1 MVFFFNLAALLF
13 ERWFGGP
20 PAGVYNSFLL
30 TTKYVKRSLLAK
42 SLNLIFDFQL
52 AALALKNN
60 HSVIHYMIQIS
71 WKIPLDKLNEIIL
84 QLKTSLS
91 QPYEKVYSFRSFR
104 HFFSICLLIVE
115 YSHSAHPPF
124 LLEWGEGGG
133 GGLTGRQFLEEG
145 LLGKSRVTFFRR
157 GYNFLTKNKL
167 KSGMFNDKKSL

>member
-1 MVFFFNLAALLF
+1 MGSVKEVSKSYLYMVFFFNLAALLF

-71 WKIPLDKLNEIIL
+71 
-84 QLKTSLS
+84 
-91 QPYEKVYSFRSFR
+91 
-104 HFFSICLLIVE
+104 
-115 YSHSAHPPF
+115 
-124 LLEWGEGGG
+124 
-133 GGLTGRQFLEEG
+133 
-145 LLGKSRVTFFRR
+145 
-157 GYNFLTKNKL
+157 
-167 KSGMFNDKKSL
+167 